1 MKRLHTI
8 QEVTRYRVGE
18 DRRLYSANHDEILAG
33 LTTDVYFV
41 KTKQILDSEGYQQ
54 TDVTAEVFP
63 RRDGIIAGVDEA
75 LSLLKDLDV
84 QVEALPE
91 GKAFRAKD
99 VVMRIRGHYT
109 DFGIYE
115 TAILGILAHSSGWAT
130 AAREVK
136 QVTGDK
142 PFFCFG
148 ARHVHPAVAPVME
161 RAAIVGGASGASC
174 ILGAKLAGLEPS
186 GTVPH
191 ALFLIIGDTVA
202 AAKMYDQIMPPESP
216 RTILVDTFKDEVEES
231 LRLGKALGTRLEAIR
246 LDTPG
251 ERGGVTAALV
261 REMRAKLDLA
271 GYQHVKI
278 FASGGLDLEKI
289 KLLSQAGVDAFG
301 VGSYI
306 SSATPIDMT
315 MDIKEVN
322 GKPVAKRGRLPG
334 VTLNEALKPV
344 L

>member
-1 MKRLHTI
+1 MKRLQSI
-8 QEVTRYRVGE
+8 QDVSSYRVDDG
-18 DRRLYSANHDEILAG
+18 RLLYSANHDEILAG

-41 KTKQILDSEGYQQ
+41 KTKQILETYGYGDAQ
-54 TDVTAEVFP
+54 VTAEIFA
-63 RRDGIIAGVDEA
+63 RRDGIIAGVQEA
-75 LSLLKDLDV
+75 LNLLKGLDV

-91 GKAFRAKD
+91 GSPFRAKD
-99 VVMRIRGHYT
+99 VVMRIRGRYT

-115 TAILGILAHSSGWAT
+115 TAMLGILAHSSAWAT
-130 AAREVK
+130 AAHEVK

-161 RAAIVGGASGASC
+161 RAAIIGGASGASC
-174 ILGAKLAGLEPS
+174 ILGAKLVGLEPS

-191 ALFLIIGDTVA
+191 ALFLVVGDTVKA
-202 AAKMYDQIMPPESP
+202 AVMYDEIMPPDSP

-231 LRLGKALGTRLEAIR
+231 LRVGEALGTRLEAIR
-246 LDTPG
+246 IDTPG

-261 REMRAKLDLA
+261 RELRAKLDLA

-306 SSATPIDMT
+306 SSAVPIDMT

-322 GKPVAKRGRLPG
+322 GKPLAKRGRLPG
-334 VTLNEALKPV
+334 VTPNEALKRV
-344 L
+344 M